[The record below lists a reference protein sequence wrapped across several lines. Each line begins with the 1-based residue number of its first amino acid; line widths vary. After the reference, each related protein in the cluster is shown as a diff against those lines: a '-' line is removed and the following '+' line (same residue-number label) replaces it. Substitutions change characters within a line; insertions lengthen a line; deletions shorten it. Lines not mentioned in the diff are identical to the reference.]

1 MNAHS
6 IERSLMTESN
16 QFASSKLI
24 RDVIALGKKQS
35 MSGFPNPDR
44 ERCPSRSSLR
54 AMARRDRHFALVDMP
69 VSHIVGCSPC
79 FTEYAHFRRMSFLWR
94 GLRLTAAS
102 LAVLAVLFAATRLL
116 HNPINRSRQQS
127 ASEKQIDRQPSEATS
142 KQTIPPAAPLL
153 VRVDLS
159 SFSPTRG
166 DEAEDSR
173 NKIHLPQKLLRVR
186 FILPL
191 GMEPGEY
198 EIRLQDDAGTVFI
211 NKRALGH
218 MTNGTTSM
226 EMNMDLAGAHRGN
239 FTLMVHPP
247 GEGWRKFPV
256 VIG

>member
-24 RDVIALGKKQS
+24 KDLVALGKKHS
-35 MSGFPNPDR
+35 KSGFPNPNRDG
-44 ERCPSRSSLR
+44 CPSRSSLR
-54 AMARRDRHFALVDMP
+54 AMARRDRHFALGNMP
-69 VSHIVGCSPC
+69 VAHIVGCSPC
-79 FTEYAHFRRMSFLWR
+79 FKEYAHFRRTSFVLR

-102 LAVLAVLFAATRLL
+102 LAVLAVLFAATRLFR
-116 HNPINRSRQQS
+116 NPTDRSRQRS
-127 ASEKQIDRQPSEATS
+127 ASEKQIDRQPSGETT
-142 KQTIPPAAPLL
+142 KQPMPPATPLL

-173 NKIHLPQKLLRVR
+173 NRVLLPQKLLRVR

-198 EIRLQDDAGTVFI
+198 EIRLQDEAGTVFI
-211 NKRALGH
+211 DKRALG
-218 MTNGTTSM
+218 T
-226 EMNMDLAGAHRGN
+226 
-239 FTLMVHPP
+239 
-247 GEGWRKFPV
+247 
-256 VIG
+256 

>member
-16 QFASSKLI
+16 QVASSKLI
-24 RDVIALGKKQS
+24 KDVIALGKKQS
-35 MSGFPNPDR
+35 KSGFPNPSR
-44 ERCPSRSSLR
+44 EGCPNRTTLR
-54 AMARRDRHFALVDMP
+54 AMARRDRDFALGNMP
-69 VSHIVGCSPC
+69 LSHIVGCSPC
-79 FTEYAHFRRMSFLWR
+79 FTEYAHFRRMSFVLR

-102 LAVLAVLFAATRLL
+102 LAVLAVLFAGMWLL
-116 HNPINRSRQQS
+116 HNPTDRSRQQG
-127 ASEKQIDRQPSEATS
+127 ASEKQIDRQPSGAMTKEA
-142 KQTIPPAAPLL
+142 IPPASPLFVNL
-153 VRVDLS
+153 DLS

-186 FILPL
+186 LILPL

-198 EIRLQDDAGTVFI
+198 EIRLQDDAGTIFI
-211 NKRALGH
+211 DKRSLVH
-218 MTNGTTSM
+218 MTDGTTSM
-226 EMNMDLAGAHRGN
+226 EVNMDLAGAHRGN

-247 GEGWRKFPV
+247 GESWRKFRV

>member
-1 MNAHS
+1 
-6 IERSLMTESN
+6 
-16 QFASSKLI
+16 
-24 RDVIALGKKQS
+24 
-35 MSGFPNPDR
+35 
-44 ERCPSRSSLR
+44 
-54 AMARRDRHFALVDMP
+54 MP

-79 FTEYAHFRRMSFLWR
+79 FKEYAHFRRMSFVWR

-116 HNPINRSRQQS
+116 HDPINRRGQQS
-127 ASEKQIDRQPSEATS
+127 ASEKQIDRQASGATS
-142 KQTIPPAAPLL
+142 KQAIPPAAPLL

-173 NKIHLPQKLLRVR
+173 HKVHLPQKLLRVR

-198 EIRLQDDAGTVFI
+198 EIRLQDDAGAVFI

-247 GEGWRKFPV
+247 GESWRKFPV

>member
-16 QFASSKLI
+16 QFASAKLI
-24 RDVIALGKKQS
+24 KDLVALGKKHS
-35 MSGFPNPDR
+35 KSGFPNPNR
-44 ERCPSRSSLR
+44 EGCPSRSSLR
-54 AMARRDRHFALVDMP
+54 AMAHRDRHFALGNMP

-79 FTEYAHFRRMSFLWR
+79 FKEYAHFRRMSFVLR

-102 LAVLAVLFAATRLL
+102 LAVLAVLFAATRLFR
-116 HNPINRSRQQS
+116 NPTDRNRQQS
-127 ASEKQIDRQPSEATS
+127 ASEKQVDRQPSGETT
-142 KQTIPPAAPLL
+142 KQPMPPATPLL

-173 NKIHLPQKLLRVR
+173 NRVHLPQKLLRVR
-186 FILPL
+186 LILPL

-211 NKRALGH
+211 DKRALGH
-218 MTNGTTSM
+218 MTDGTTSM
-226 EMNMDLAGAHRGN
+226 EMDMDLAGAHRGN
-239 FTLMVHPP
+239 FSLMVHPP
-247 GEGWRKFPV
+247 GESWRKFPV

>member
-24 RDVIALGKKQS
+24 RDVVALGKKQS
-35 MSGFPNPDR
+35 MSGFPNPNR
-44 ERCPSRSSLR
+44 EGCPSRSSLR

-79 FTEYAHFRRMSFLWR
+79 FTEYAHCRRMSFLWR

-116 HNPINRSRQQS
+116 HKPINRSLQQS
-127 ASEKQIDRQPSEATS
+127 ASEKQIDRQPSGATS

-173 NKIHLPQKLLRVR
+173 NKVHLPQKLLRVR

-247 GEGWRKFPV
+247 GESWRKFPV

>member
-1 MNAHS
+1 
-6 IERSLMTESN
+6 
-16 QFASSKLI
+16 
-24 RDVIALGKKQS
+24 
-35 MSGFPNPDR
+35 
-44 ERCPSRSSLR
+44 
-54 AMARRDRHFALVDMP
+54 MARRDRHYALGNMP

-79 FTEYAHFRRMSFLWR
+79 FTEYSHFRRMSFVLR

-102 LAVLAVLFAATRLL
+102 LAVLVVLFAATRLL
-116 HNPINRSRQQS
+116 RHPIDRSRQQS
-127 ASEKQIDRQPSEATS
+127 ATEEQIDRQSSGVTT
-142 KQTIPPAAPLL
+142 KQPIPPASPLL

-211 NKRALGH
+211 NKRGLGH
-218 MTNGTTSM
+218 MTNGTTSI

-247 GEGWRKFPV
+247 GESWRKFPV